1 MTTKYRIQ
9 MIQDLLQL
17 LPFSELQVQQIFQEI
32 KGYKEGKYKFEG
44 VRKGETYITVAVDP
58 LKEYTTI
65 SQDIKA

>member
-44 VRKGETYITVAVDP
+44 VRKGISYITVAVDP
-58 LKEYTTI
+58 LKEYTTV
-65 SQDIKA
+65 SQDIKV